1 MERPNIKGEKMTAD
15 QDVVI
20 KAVKLISNVL
30 EKNDIPQ
37 LEGAIAMK
45 AILNTLAEQGLNLH
59 SEPAQ

>member
-1 MERPNIKGEKMTAD
+1 MTAD